1 MGIREAH
8 AAVAGASML
17 HTEATLISQDFIY
30 VRVAWV
36 RVVVPRQQE
45 QRKSAARARRR
56 RGWRVQEARMVLIKG
71 MEARKQLAL
80 LLLCQLRLRTI
91 AV

>member
-17 HTEATLISQDFIY
+17 HTEATLISQDYMCVF
-30 VRVAWV
+30 AWV
-36 RVVVPRQQE
+36 RVVLPRQQE

-80 LLLCQLRLRTI
+80 LLRCQLRLRTN